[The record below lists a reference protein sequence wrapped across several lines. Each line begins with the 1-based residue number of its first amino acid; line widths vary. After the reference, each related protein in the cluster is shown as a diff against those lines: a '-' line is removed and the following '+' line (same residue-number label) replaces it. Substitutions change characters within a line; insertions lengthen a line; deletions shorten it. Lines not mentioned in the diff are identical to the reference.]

1 MVADGR
7 FKAYGTDLLHYDMRF
22 KVHGMELWVLLRS
35 LRFTVRKFG
44 RFTARG
50 STFSHTV
57 VNLPIL

>member
-1 MVADGR
+1 MVAEEC
-7 FKAYGTDLLHYDMRF
+7 FKADGTKFLGCDARV
-22 KVHGMELWVLLRS
+22 KVHGTEFWVLLRS